1 MSTVEE
7 LRAICE
13 DRYNEHNDA
22 FQAWMDAQIELEA
35 AIEEEQEILRQN
47 AIYARRS
54 LFLAFIGL
62 GAAVVAAIILV

>member
-22 FQAWMDAQIELEA
+22 FQAWMDAQMELEA
-35 AIEEEQEILRQN
+35 AIEEEEILRRN
-47 AIYARRS
+47 ANYARRT
-54 LFLAFIGL
+54 LFLAFL
-62 GAAVVAAIILV
+62 GVGVAVVAARVWG